1 MTLNDWL
8 EGPVDG
14 LLGDRDRP
22 PAGPCGVCG
31 SRAWWWRENGG
42 GWVCGVCHPGP
53 PVEAGESVADPPS
66 PPTPLPQGRGETD
79 GSGVWIEEK
88 MIGGCGPYRYKRWR
102 EGGRLRSK
110 YLGKVGE
117 PTASPLQGGE

>member
-31 SRAWWWRENGG
+31 SSAWWWREVGG

-53 PVEAGESVADPPS
+53 GVVSPSPQPS
-66 PPTPLPQGRGETD
+66 PPGGEGAGSQGEGEAAAG

-102 EGGRLRSK
+102 ENGKLRSK
-110 YLGKVGE
+110 YLGKVKTDGE
-117 PTASPLQGGE
+117 AE